1 MKKLFLALTLV
12 AALIS
17 IGYQSRTAEAADYYL
32 GVYDDGKEAY
42 LMTETLRFEKYA
54 YVEDGP
60 GRYYCSVKAVAPRAQ
75 SYDTVYYVI
84 DFGQMG
90 AIATKNGRPY
100 NRHEMQSLRQQPNSV
115 EMKLINYIK
124 AYHENQG
131 RGSLKGY

>member
-32 GVYDDGKEAY
+32 GVYDDGQEAY

-54 YVEDGP
+54 YEEDGP
-60 GRYYCSVKAVAPRAQ
+60 GRYYCSVKAVSPRYQ
-75 SYDTVYYVI
+75 NYDTIYYVI

-90 AIATKNGRPY
+90 AIITKNGRAY
-100 NRHEMQSLRQQPNSV
+100 DRHEMQRVRQQPNSV
-115 EMKLINYIK
+115 EMKLIDYVR
-124 AYHENQG
+124 AYHANNG
-131 RGSLKGY
+131 RGSLSR